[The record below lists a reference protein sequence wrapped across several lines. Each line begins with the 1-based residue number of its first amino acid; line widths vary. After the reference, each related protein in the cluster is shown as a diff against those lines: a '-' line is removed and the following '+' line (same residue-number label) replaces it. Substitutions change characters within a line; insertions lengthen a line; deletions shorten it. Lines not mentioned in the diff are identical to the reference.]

1 MGLSTGV
8 WVGVALVMNLVLLML
23 VGYGGWRWFSQQ
35 KTHWQRHYDE
45 ELQRFLRR
53 LDHELKNPVTSIQ
66 FALANLTH
74 ISRSTDQ
81 QEAILSIKTQV
92 ERIRQLITDL
102 RKLAEIDRN
111 AIERI
116 PVDIHELVREAI
128 ALSTEGTDA
137 RIIQCEVDTLDNEMA
152 VYGDKYL
159 LLLVIYNLLDNALK
173 FTTPSDRI
181 TLKVQPSGSAL
192 TIVVADTGVG
202 IPEDDIPQVWKELYR
217 SQHTRHIEGSGL
229 GLSMVKAIID
239 YHDGEVWLESTLGEG
254 TTVTMWLPM
263 YSVDTLL

>member
-1 MGLSTGV
+1 MGLSTDA
-8 WVGVALVMNLVLLML
+8 WISIILLINLLLLALA
-23 VGYGGWRWFSQQ
+23 GYGGWRWFNQQ
-35 KTHWQRHYDE
+35 KTGWQRHHDE

-74 ISRSTDQ
+74 TSNNADQ
-81 QEAILSIKTQV
+81 QDAILSIKTQV

-116 PVDIHELVREAI
+116 PVDIYEVLKEAV
-128 ALSTEGTDA
+128 ALSTEGTEP
-137 RIIQCEVDTLDNEMA
+137 RTIQCEIDDLDAEMA

-173 FTTPSDRI
+173 FTTPTDSI
-181 TLKVQPSGSAL
+181 SLHVKTSGSAM
-192 TIVVADTGVG
+192 TITVADTGVG

-229 GLSMVKAIID
+229 GLSMVKAIVD
-239 YHDGEVWLESTLGEG
+239 YHDGEVWLESTLDEG
-254 TTVTMWLPM
+254 TTVTVWLPI
-263 YSVDTLL
+263 YGIETPL